1 MEVKWSVG
9 GDNLFWGLIF
19 IFLNLLIK
27 VKDYNNVFE
36 NIGEMF

>member
-1 MEVKWSVG
+1 MKVKWSVG

-27 VKDYNNVFE
+27 VKDYVNVFE